1 MEQIILQEEL
11 DELMK
16 IEGEARGL
24 MLKGY
29 TNFILKEKGKEGL
42 KRLEDAMAELGYPI
56 KHREIKATNFYPV
69 GLDSLLLLLIKKLFN
84 YDDKKFQEIGKFQAK
99 SPLIIRLFVK
109 YFVSLE
115 KAVKAAPQMWR
126 KYFTVGDMKL
136 VDFNEEKKH
145 VILRL
150 ENFRLNLP
158 HCQLIIGFI
167 SALLKVIVGSK
178 VICEE
183 TKCTFRGDE
192 YHEFLLKW

>member
-1 MEQIILQEEL
+1 MEEIISKEEVNQI
-11 DELMK
+11 MNT
-16 IEGEARGL
+16 EGEIRGL
-24 MLKGY
+24 GLKGY

-69 GLDSLLLLLIKKLFN
+69 GLDNLLLLSIKKLFN
-84 YDDKKFQEIGKFQAK
+84 YDNKKFREIGEFQAK

-109 YFVSLE
+109 YFISLE

-126 KYFTVGDMKL
+126 KYFTVGNMKM
-136 VDFNEEKKH
+136 VDFNKEKKH

-167 SALLKVIVGSK
+167 SALIKIIVGSK

-183 TKCTFRGDE
+183 TKCIFRGDE

>member
-1 MEQIILQEEL
+1 MEQIISQEEL

-29 TNFILKEKGKEGL
+29 TNFILKEEGREGL
-42 KRLEDAMAELGYPI
+42 KKLEDAMAELGYPI
-56 KHREIKATNFYPV
+56 KHREIKATNFYSI
-69 GLDSLLLLLIKKLFN
+69 GLDNLLLLSIKKLFN
-84 YDDKKFQEIGKFQAK
+84 YDDKKFREIGEFQAK

-109 YFVSLE
+109 YFISLE

-126 KYFTVGDMKL
+126 KYFTVGNMKM
-136 VDFNEEKKH
+136 VDFDKEKKH

-167 SALLKVIVGSK
+167 SALIKIIVGSK

-183 TKCTFRGDE
+183 TKCIFRGDE